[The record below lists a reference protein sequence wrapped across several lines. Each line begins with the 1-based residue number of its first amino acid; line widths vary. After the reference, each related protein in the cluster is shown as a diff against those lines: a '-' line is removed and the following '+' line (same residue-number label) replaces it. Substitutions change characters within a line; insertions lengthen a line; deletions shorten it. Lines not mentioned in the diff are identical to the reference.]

1 MRWLK
6 RLIERIK
13 ALFRKKQK
21 TMRKNV
27 TLFIGDIQA
36 DLDNDALILFNYTQ
50 EDLQNPT
57 IVKNSYSQQ
66 VTLKGTDVNNR
77 IFGTYYR
84 NDRLTGGGFNAL
96 QKTPFT
102 IYNEMNEKLE
112 SGYCKLESVEKN
124 GADISYKVSLY
135 GGLGGFLYGL
145 MYDNDGNKK
154 SLADL
159 IYTENGDADEFNF
172 RINKDAV
179 RDAWRYIAGIDTSTS
194 VKWAHINFAPC
205 YNGLPGGNFASNKAF
220 CPTSCF
226 GVDAQVTDENN
237 VTYRARYGHA
247 LVALA
252 NKYDEWAVGDL
263 RSYLQRPVLKVKSI
277 IDAIQDTNQNG
288 GYTVELDSSFF
299 KTANK
304 YYNDAWLTLPRLDAL
319 QVPVDSGSENISWS
333 VSTSLSNQEISHT
346 LTNGNKGANS
356 HYTIKAEFKPQAHI
370 PEGVG
375 IGTWSMAK
383 GYNQTLDESYRNVIF
398 YQLVA
403 YDSDNNKIAGS
414 KVACVSSE
422 MVSPNHFP
430 TTITTLKALQLCTH
444 AVGIYP
450 APYTPLWNPTNNL
463 SDIAGTMYIGD
474 MEFPSNPFSSLATFT
489 GNSVKLEIEADNVD
503 HVVLQMCPVGIKD
516 DDADYTAMG
525 GAIAT
530 LFNKTADNNLEVA
543 GYRFTQYGYTNNA
556 AYQVNA
562 QVRSDAYIT
571 KKILLGGTDSPAD
584 YLLSFCKMFGLYM
597 LYDNAH
603 KKVRIV
609 TRNTLYKPNSGNTK
623 VYDLDERIDRK
634 SVKIVPYVLESR
646 WYDFGNAVDS
656 AAWADYYLSTK
667 GIRYGL
673 QRVNTGFSF
682 NAEHKDVLEGNSFKG
697 ACEVLEQ
704 NKYYVRIT
712 QDSKPCPA
720 VFLDGGTFSLW
731 DANLNVKETDIH
743 IPSADLATILY
754 ANTTYKGYDYPA
766 YPKAQFHDSGNK
778 ATDGSNVLLIFSGAT
793 YVEQY
798 GRYCLSDDN
807 VLMSLYNEGTPCW
820 LLGQYLT
827 ETNYKISNTLRYPI
841 FRRYAVD
848 EYNEVTASLDLGTP
862 LEVNEPTITFPNPDT
877 TSIYYQGWKSYIT
890 DRYDA
895 DTRIFRCKVDLRG
908 LGEQI
913 GQNLMRNFYYFDS
926 CYWVLNKISNYSI
939 TTEDLADCEFIKTK
953 STTNYSNGQTY

>member
-1 MRWLK
+1 
-6 RLIERIK
+6 
-13 ALFRKKQK
+13 
-21 TMRKNV
+21 MRKNV

-96 QKTPFT
+96 QKTPFK
-102 IYNEMNEKLE
+102 IYNEMNEVLE

-135 GGLGGFLYGL
+135 GGLGGFLYNM
-145 MYDNDGNKK
+145 MYDSDGNKK

-226 GVDAQVTDENN
+226 GVDAQVTDDNN

-277 IDAIQDTNQNG
+277 LDAIQDTNQNG
-288 GYTVELDSSFF
+288 GYTVELDTSFF
-299 KTANK
+299 KNTNK
-304 YYNDAWLTLPRLDAL
+304 YYTDAWLTLPRLDAL
-319 QVPVDSGSENISWS
+319 QVPVDSGSENISWD
-333 VSTSLSNQEISHT
+333 VVAQLTNQNISKT

-356 HYTIKAEFKPQAHI
+356 HYTIKAEFKPQAQL

-383 GYNQTLDESYRNVIF
+383 GFNQTIDESRRNVIF

-403 YDSDNNKIAGS
+403 YDSNNNKIAGS

-463 SDIAGTMYIGD
+463 ADIAGTMYIGD
-474 MEFPSNPFSSLATFT
+474 MEFPMNPFSSLATFT

-503 HVVLQMCPVGIKD
+503 HVV
-516 DDADYTAMG
+516 
-525 GAIAT
+525 
-530 LFNKTADNNLEVA
+530 VA
-543 GYRFTQYGYTNNA
+543 GYRFKQYGYTNNA

-584 YLLSFCKMFGLYM
+584 YLLSFCKMFGLYL

-766 YPKAQFHDSGNK
+766 YPKAQFHDSDNK

-827 ETNYKISNTLRYPI
+827 ETDYKISDTLRYPI

-848 EYNEVTASLDLGTP
+848 EYNVVTASLDLGTP

-926 CYWVLNKISNYSI
+926 SYWVLNKIVNYSI
-939 TTEDLADCEFIKTK
+939 TTEDLADCEFIKVK